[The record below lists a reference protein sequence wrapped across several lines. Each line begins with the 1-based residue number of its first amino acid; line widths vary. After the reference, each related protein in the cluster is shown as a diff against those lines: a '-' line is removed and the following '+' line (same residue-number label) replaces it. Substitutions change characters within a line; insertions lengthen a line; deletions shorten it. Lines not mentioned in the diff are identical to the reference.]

1 MKRLQ
6 SLANKIWLRP
16 DLLKSFKAIVAI
28 VLVAFPFIFSGH
40 FQFGIS
46 LILGVI
52 AAGVAETEDHFKGQL
67 KSLFLMALL
76 FFGMVALVYL
86 KKIDILLYQI
96 IYLISVFSLV
106 ILGGVGERYRG
117 LSNGAILASIY
128 AMLGSY
134 SYESWV

>member
-52 AAGVAETEDHFKGQL
+52 AAGVAETEDPRGLAHLSTPQHGALGVDSGCGGRHGKG
-67 KSLFLMALL
+67 K
-76 FFGMVALVYL
+76 GC
-86 KKIDILLYQI
+86 
-96 IYLISVFSLV
+96 
-106 ILGGVGERYRG
+106 GVGDG
-117 LSNGAILASIY
+117 G
-128 AMLGSY
+128 
-134 SYESWV
+134 